1 MAPTRKG
8 GEGGGAIGSGFIRNK
23 RGSHEFQWNEECC
36 CFVRCSSVSALDM
49 SVVVVGRRLGGRSA
63 RKAGSFLPS
72 FLLRWDGV
80 RPCCDSA

>member
-36 CFVRCSSVSALDM
+36 CFVRCSVVSSLDM
-49 SVVVVGRRLGGRSA
+49 SVVVGRRGGSVGKKSRL
-63 RKAGSFLPS
+63 FPS

>member
-36 CFVRCSSVSALDM
+36 CFVRCSVSALDM
-49 SVVVVGRRLGGRSA
+49 SVVVVGGVAAVGRQEKPA
-63 RKAGSFLPS
+63 PSFLPS
-72 FLLRWDGV
+72 YSGGME
-80 RPCCDSA
+80 